1 MGVNNLN
8 KKQLNLEVKE
18 FKLILAALK
27 RYRDEEIKEA
37 KNYPDKKM
45 QQYMIKEINEKL
57 NPIIDKVKVKTI

>member
-8 KKQLNLEVKE
+8 KKQLNLDVKE

-37 KNYPDKKM
+37 KNHPDKKM